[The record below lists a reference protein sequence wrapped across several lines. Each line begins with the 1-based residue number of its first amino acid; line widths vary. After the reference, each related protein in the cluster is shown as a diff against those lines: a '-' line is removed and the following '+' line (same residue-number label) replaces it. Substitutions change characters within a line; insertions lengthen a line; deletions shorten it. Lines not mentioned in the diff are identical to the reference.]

1 MRYGSDQLPRGLK
14 MRLFMLATAVVG
26 LCACATASEPAQRS
40 AKAQGEYDRLL
51 AGKTAGKAEKCL
63 PTYRS
68 IDMTIIDDDTILFRD
83 GRTVYVNHPLG
94 GCNNLH
100 QSGRALVTKNFGP
113 QLCRGDLATVIDN
126 TSGIPVGACSLGD
139 FVPYKPS

>member
-1 MRYGSDQLPRGLK
+1 MRI
-14 MRLFMLATAVVG
+14 FMLATAVVG

-40 AKAQGEYDRLL
+40 ASAQRQFDSAL
-51 AGKTAGKAEKCL
+51 AGKLPGKAEKCL

-68 IDMTIIDDDTILFRD
+68 NDMTIIDDNTILFRD

-94 GCNNLH
+94 GCNNLQ

-126 TSGIPVGACSLGD
+126 TSGMSVGACSLGD
-139 FVPYKPS
+139 FVPYKAG

>member
-1 MRYGSDQLPRGLK
+1 MRI
-14 MRLFMLATAVVG
+14 FMLATGVVA

-40 AKAQGEYDRLL
+40 ASAQRQYDNLL
-51 AGKTAGKAEKCL
+51 AGKVAGKAEKCL

-68 IDMTIIDDDTILFRD
+68 NDMTIIDDNTILFRD

-94 GCNNLH
+94 GCNNLN
-100 QSGRALVTKNFGP
+100 QSGRALVTRNFGP

-126 TSGIPVGACSLGD
+126 VSGMSVGACSLGD
-139 FVPYKPS
+139 FIPYRKS

>member
-1 MRYGSDQLPRGLK
+1 MRI
-14 MRLFMLATAVVG
+14 FMLAAGVVA

-40 AKAQGEYDRLL
+40 ASAQRQYDNLL
-51 AGKTAGKAEKCL
+51 AGKVAGKAEKCL

-68 IDMTIIDDDTILFRD
+68 NDMTIIDDNTILFRD

-126 TSGIPVGACSLGD
+126 VSGIPVGACSLGD
-139 FVPYKPS
+139 FVPYRKS

>member
-1 MRYGSDQLPRGLK
+1 MRI
-14 MRLFMLATAVVG
+14 FMLATAVVG

-40 AKAQGEYDRLL
+40 AQAQHEYDHLL
-51 AGKTAGKAEKCL
+51 AGKVPGKAEKCL

-68 IDMTIIDDDTILFRD
+68 NDMTIIDDETILFRD
-83 GRTVYVNHPLG
+83 GRTVYVNKPLG

-113 QLCRGDLATVIDN
+113 QLCRGDLATVVDN
-126 TSGIPVGACSLGD
+126 SSGMSVGACSLGD
-139 FVPYKPS
+139 FVPYKPG